1 MFKHKKILV
10 FDFETTGL
18 DPFVCQVIEV
28 GAILLEKNDNHEFV
42 EKEALSILVKA
53 QGLLDPKITQITQI
67 TNQMLK
73 EQGVEQEDACQRL
86 LNLYDDDT
94 LLIAYNILFDLG
106 FLQAMM
112 RNYYEVN
119 FKIKNDILD
128 VMAVYKDRHSFP
140 HRLDQAVAKYQIDIK
155 NTHRALDDVR
165 ATYAVLKQMGIE
177 KDNLEKYVNV
187 IGYNAKYPI
196 RKQIDLPKVKYV
208 AQRGGF
214 REIENA

>member
-140 HRLDQAVAKYQIDIK
+140 HRLDQAD
-155 NTHRALDDVR
+155 
-165 ATYAVLKQMGIE
+165 AVLKQMGIE